1 MNQWRAGD
9 THKAFNT
16 STNDINRL
24 NMTLFSNAFNINR
37 MHIIELTMSSLV
49 DREQNRKNLF
59 TELLQNVQILFGLIL
74 CTGRSTALA
83 EDVQERQLGV
93 DKEREQ
99 YLIYVNILTVI
110 SLVLEFLLLVVV
122 VVLVFIVGIMYVYI
136 LFKGDF

>member
-1 MNQWRAGD
+1 
-9 THKAFNT
+9 
-16 STNDINRL
+16 
-24 NMTLFSNAFNINR
+24 MTLFSNAFNINR

-99 YLIYVNILTVI
+99 YLIHFNILTVI
-110 SLVLEFLLLVVV
+110 RLFLEFLLVVV
-122 VVLVFIVGIMYVYI
+122 VVLVFIVGIMNVYI

>member
-1 MNQWRAGD
+1 
-9 THKAFNT
+9 
-16 STNDINRL
+16 
-24 NMTLFSNAFNINR
+24 MTLFSNAFNINR
-37 MHIIELTMSSLV
+37 MHIIELTMSPLV

-110 SLVLEFLLLVVV
+110 SLFLEFLLVVV
-122 VVLVFIVGIMYVYI
+122 VVLVFIVGIMNVYI
-136 LFKGDF
+136 LFEGDF

>member
-1 MNQWRAGD
+1 
-9 THKAFNT
+9 
-16 STNDINRL
+16 
-24 NMTLFSNAFNINR
+24 MTLFSNAFNINR

-59 TELLQNVQILFGLIL
+59 TELLQNVQILFGLVL

-99 YLIYVNILTVI
+99 YLIYVNILTVVG
-110 SLVLEFLLLVVV
+110 LVLEFLLVLV
-122 VVLVFIVGIMYVYI
+122 VVLVFIVGIMNVHI

>member
-1 MNQWRAGD
+1 
-9 THKAFNT
+9 
-16 STNDINRL
+16 
-24 NMTLFSNAFNINR
+24 MTLFSNAFNINR

-93 DKEREQ
+93 DNEREQ

-110 SLVLEFLLLVVV
+110 SLFLEFLLVLV
-122 VVLVFIVGIMYVYI
+122 VVLVFIVGIMNVYI